1 LPKTATIEQL
11 QQRIALYEDMKAY
24 KELYYQLF
32 DGLHRFSYSMVRS
45 KEVAEEIV
53 SDGHKSLNE
62 EKENLQKA
70 LGLKISLRRIPS
82 LLII

>member
-1 LPKTATIEQL
+1 MASKGLKFLWEKLDSKINGYLKSIGLSKTFNE
-11 QQRIALYEDMKAY
+11 Y
-24 KELYYQLF
+24 KIY
-32 DGLHRFSYSMVRS
+32 
-45 KEVAEEIV
+45 EEIV

-62 EKENLQKA
+62 EKEKLQKA

>member
-1 LPKTATIEQL
+1 MASKGLKFLWEKLDSKINGYLKSIGLSKPFNE
-11 QQRIALYEDMKAY
+11 Y
-24 KELYYQLF
+24 KI
-32 DGLHRFSYSMVRS
+32 S
-45 KEVAEEIV
+45 EEIV